1 MMIVRVAMAAA
12 QAAHEMREFNVEDAK
27 QLPGLG
33 RIQVIVSISAAG
45 ADNISRIESKFG
57 SGKTHMVLE
66 RDGEIIQPVSKT
78 QLGSDYVMG
87 PQVWN
92 VVQVGNV
99 TLANNYGAFDSG
111 SVMYEFIFNPPDEL
125 RLGQWNFV
133 LVGKGDKSIRPNSTS
148 PNSVSTEHRVLPSPA
163 VISPASAL
171 RLRGRRLGP

>member
-1 MMIVRVAMAAA
+1 MAMAAA
-12 QAAHEMREFNVEDAK
+12 KAAHEMREFNVEDAK

-33 RIQVIVSISAAG
+33 RIQVIVSISAVG
-45 ADNISRIESKFG
+45 ADNISRIESKFE

-66 RDGEIIQPVSKT
+66 RDGEIIQPVNKT

-99 TLANNYGAFDSG
+99 TLANNSGAFDSG
-111 SVMYEFIFNPPDEL
+111 SVMYEFIFDPPEEL

-133 LVGKGDKSIRPNSTS
+133 LVGKGAKKHKAQLDFSK
-148 PNSVSTEHRVLPSPA
+148 
-163 VISPASAL
+163 L
-171 RLRGRRLGP
+171 R